1 MIGPFLFM
9 SFEIREMLPVDLPAV
24 MELLQE
30 FAKFEQLSEYCTAT
44 EERFAAALFG
54 ESKIADGLVFEAGG
68 RLCGYAIFHP
78 HFSSFRGE
86 RGLYLEDI
94 YIKPE
99 FRGGGLGRRA
109 ISQIA
114 KIAAARGFE
123 RIDFQVLD
131 RNTPAIDFYR
141 RLGAKSNADETHFK
155 IDGEAF
161 TALLVPKT

>member
-1 MIGPFLFM
+1 M
-9 SFEIREMLPVDLPAV
+9 SFEIREIQPVDLPAV

-30 FAKFEQLSEYCTAT
+30 FAEFEQLSEYCTAT
-44 EERFAAALFG
+44 VESFAAALFG
-54 ESKIADGLVFEAGG
+54 ENKIADGLVFDAGG
-68 RLCGYAIFHP
+68 RLCGYAIFQP

-94 YIKPE
+94 YIKQE

-123 RIDFQVLD
+123 RIDFQVLNW
-131 RNTPAIDFYR
+131 NTTAIDFYR
-141 RLGAKSNADETHFK
+141 RLGAESNVDETHFK
-155 IDGEAF
+155 IHGEAF
-161 TALLVPKT
+161 RKLLVADN